1 MPKRC
6 SFFATLA
13 LLLFVILA
21 VLAAL
26 ATGRTDALLAYLG
39 SGVRPLVLA
48 SLAWTAAGMMGC
60 YLGRASRRA

>member
-6 SFFATLA
+6 SHFATLA
-13 LLLFVILA
+13 LFLFAVLV

-26 ATGRTDALLAYLG
+26 AMGRTDALLAYLG

-48 SLAWTAAGMMGC
+48 ALAWTAAVLGC
-60 YLGRASRRA
+60 RFGRASRRA

>member
-6 SFFATLA
+6 SHFATLA
-13 LLLFVILA
+13 PFLFAVLV

-26 ATGRTDALLAYLG
+26 AAGRTDALLAYLG

-48 SLAWTAAGMMGC
+48 SLAWTAAVLDC
-60 YLGRASRRA
+60 RLGRASRRA

>member
-1 MPKRC
+1 MSKRG
-6 SFFATLA
+6 SHFAPHA
-13 LLLFVILA
+13 MILFIALA

-48 SLAWTAAGMMGC
+48 SLAWTAAVMMGC